1 MPPREQNLENLK
13 LEKQAKTDLALNLIK
28 ITHYVSNSG
37 TYNKFLIPDKK
48 EKKKL
53 YDIARIDYKKYSR
66 STDGV
71 LLERN
76 VKNIDSVKNTNDFYF
91 LEIKATKSKTVKELP
106 YGVFFGF
113 TENEENLFKKHANYR
128 LCFIHVALKK
138 YYIMDYREYSKLI
151 QTSKKRIQYQITF
164 RSNKG

>member
-13 LEKQAKTDLALNLIK
+13 LEKQAKTDLARNLIK
-28 ITHYVSNSG
+28 IAHYVSNSG

-48 EKKKL
+48 EKEKL

-66 STDGV
+66 SIDGV
-71 LLERN
+71 LLKRN
-76 VKNIDSVKNTNDFYF
+76 VKNIDSVKTTKDFYF

-113 TENEENLFKKHANYR
+113 TENEENLLKTHENYR
-128 LCFIHVALKK
+128 LCIIHVILKK
-138 YYIMDYREYSKLI
+138 HYIMDYDEYASLI
-151 QTSKKRIQYQITF
+151 STKRTQYQINF
-164 RSNKG
+164 KSNK